1 MEFRDLQRQY
11 QYLKEEIDGAIFEVL
26 QSGRFISGSVVRE
39 LEEALAQFVGRRHC
53 ITCGNGTDAL
63 ELALRALDIGP
74 GDAVFVPDFTFF
86 ASGEVV
92 STVGAMPVFVDVEPD
107 TYNLSVPAL
116 KAAVSEVAA
125 QGKYRPGAVIAVDLF
140 GQPAEYGKICQVTK
154 AYGMYLIED
163 GAQGFGGCIGDR
175 AACSFGDIATTSF
188 FPAKPLGCYGDG
200 GAIFTDNDGWDQ
212 KIRSLC
218 VHGKSSQGK
227 YDNIQIGMNSRLDS
241 IQAAVLKVKLAAFR
255 DKELEQVDKFAR
267 IYTQGLK
274 DLVGVP
280 HILPGYGS
288 SWAQYTIR
296 LDCRQERAELQ
307 KELGRRGIPTMI
319 YYWKAMHEQQAFTAG
334 NCQSGS
340 NQNTVRL
347 CETVLSLPMS
357 PYMLQEECDKVIEN
371 IREILTDLRRKS
383 LPESLDCGEQS

>member
-11 QYLKEEIDGAIFEVL
+11 QYLKEEIDGAIFQVL

-39 LEEALAQFVGRRHC
+39 LEEALAQYVGC
-53 ITCGNGTDAL
+53 CGNGTDAL
-63 ELALRALDIGP
+63 ELALRAMDIGP

-92 STVGAMPVFVDVEPD
+92 STVGAMPIFVDVEAD
-107 TYNLSVPAL
+107 TYNISAQAL
-116 KAAVSEVAA
+116 KEAVSEVAA
-125 QGKYRPGAVIAVDLF
+125 QGKYRLGAVIAVDLF
-140 GQPAEYGKICQVTK
+140 GQPAEYDKISQITRE
-154 AYGMYLIED
+154 YGMYLIED
-163 GAQGFGGCIGDR
+163 GAQGFGGRIGDKS
-175 AACSFGDIATTSF
+175 ACSFGDISTTSF

-200 GAIFTDNDGWDQ
+200 GAIFTDNDGWNQ

-241 IQAAVLKVKLAAFR
+241 IQAAILKVKLAAFR
-255 DKELEQVDKFAR
+255 DKEIEQANKFAG

-274 DLVGVP
+274 ELVGVP
-280 HILPGYGS
+280 HMLPGYKS

-296 LDCRQERAELQ
+296 LDCRQERAKLQ
-307 KELGRRGIPTMI
+307 EELGKRRIPTMI
-319 YYWKAMHEQQAFTAG
+319 YYWKPMHEQQAFAGG
-334 NCQSGS
+334 NCQSGK
-340 NQNTVRL
+340 NQNTVKL
-347 CETVLSLPMS
+347 CETVLSLPLS

-371 IREILTDLRRKS
+371 IREILMVLRRK
-383 LPESLDCGEQS
+383 

>member
-11 QYLKEEIDGAIFEVL
+11 QYLKEEIDGAISQVL

-39 LEEALAQFVGRRHC
+39 LEEALAQYVGCRHC
-53 ITCGNGTDAL
+53 ISCGNGTDAL

-92 STVGAMPVFVDVEPD
+92 STVGALPVFVDVEPD
-107 TYNLSVPAL
+107 TYNISAPAL
-116 KAAVSEVAA
+116 KAAVSAVAA

-140 GQPAEYGKICQVTK
+140 GQPAEYGRICQVTK
-154 AYGMYLIED
+154 EYGMYLIED
-163 GAQGFGGCIGDR
+163 GAQGFGGRIGDKS
-175 AACSFGDIATTSF
+175 ACSFGDISTTSF

-200 GAIFTDNDGWDQ
+200 GAVFTDNDNWNQ

-241 IQAAVLKVKLAAFR
+241 IQAAILKVKLAAFR
-255 DKELEQVDKFAR
+255 DKEIEQVNKFAE

-274 DLVGVP
+274 GLVGVP
-280 HILPGYGS
+280 HILSGYES

-296 LDCRQERAELQ
+296 LDCQEERAKLQ
-307 KELGRRGIPTMI
+307 EELGRRGIPVMI
-319 YYWKAMHEQQAFTAG
+319 YYRKPMHEQQAFAGG
-334 NCQSGS
+334 NCQSGR

-347 CETVLSLPMS
+347 CETVLSLPLS
-357 PYMLQEECDKVIEN
+357 PYMLQEECDEVIDN
-371 IREILTDLRRKS
+371 IHEILNETRI
-383 LPESLDCGEQS
+383 

>member
-11 QYLKEEIDGAIFEVL
+11 QYLKEEIDGAIFQVL

-39 LEEALAQFVGRRHC
+39 LGEALAQYVGCRHC

-63 ELALRALDIGP
+63 ELALRAMDIGP

-92 STVGAMPVFVDVEPD
+92 STVGAMPIFVDVEAD
-107 TYNLSVPAL
+107 TYNISAQAL
-116 KAAVSEVAA
+116 KEAVSEVAA
-125 QGKYRPGAVIAVDLF
+125 QGKYRLGAVIAVDLF
-140 GQPAEYGKICQVTK
+140 GQPAEYDKISQITRE
-154 AYGMYLIED
+154 YGMYLIED
-163 GAQGFGGCIGDR
+163 GAQGFGGRIGDKS
-175 AACSFGDIATTSF
+175 ACSFGDISTTSF

-200 GAIFTDNDGWDQ
+200 GAIFTDNDGWNQ

-241 IQAAVLKVKLAAFR
+241 IQAAILKVKLAAFR
-255 DKELEQVDKFAR
+255 DKEIEQANKFAG

-274 DLVGVP
+274 ELVGVP
-280 HILPGYGS
+280 HMLPGYKS

-296 LDCRQERAELQ
+296 LDCRQERAKLQ
-307 KELGRRGIPTMI
+307 EELGKRRIPTMI
-319 YYWKAMHEQQAFTAG
+319 YYWKPMHEQQAFAGG
-334 NCQSGS
+334 NCQSGK
-340 NQNTVRL
+340 NQNTVKL
-347 CETVLSLPMS
+347 CETVLSLPLS

-371 IREILTDLRRKS
+371 IREILMVLRRK
-383 LPESLDCGEQS
+383 

>member
-11 QYLKEEIDGAIFEVL
+11 QYLKEEIDGAISQVL

-39 LEEALAQFVGRRHC
+39 LEEALAQYVGCRHC
-53 ITCGNGTDAL
+53 ISCGNGTDAL

-92 STVGAMPVFVDVEPD
+92 STVGALPVFVDVEPD
-107 TYNLSVPAL
+107 TYNISASAL
-116 KAAVSEVAA
+116 EEAVSAVAA

-140 GQPAEYGKICQVTK
+140 GQPAEYGRICQVTK
-154 AYGMYLIED
+154 EYGMYLIED
-163 GAQGFGGCIGDR
+163 GAQGFGGRIGDKP
-175 AACSFGDIATTSF
+175 ACSFGDISTTSF

-200 GAIFTDNDGWDQ
+200 GAIFTDNDNWNQ

-241 IQAAVLKVKLAAFR
+241 IQAAILKVKLAAFE
-255 DKELEQVDKFAR
+255 DKELRQVNEFAA

-280 HILPGYGS
+280 RILPGYES

-296 LDCRQERAELQ
+296 LDSQQERAMLQ
-307 KELGRRGIPTMI
+307 EELGKRGIPTMI
-319 YYWKAMHEQQAFTAG
+319 YYWKPMHGQQAFAGG
-334 NCQSGS
+334 NCQSGR

-347 CETVLSLPMS
+347 CETVLSLPLS
-357 PYMLQEECDKVIEN
+357 PYMLQEECDEVIGS
-371 IREILTDLRRKS
+371 IHEILKGLRGS
-383 LPESLDCGEQS
+383 IVYG

>member
-11 QYLKEEIDGAIFEVL
+11 QYLKVEIDEAISQVL

-39 LEEALAQFVGRRHC
+39 LEEALAQYVGCRHC
-53 ITCGNGTDAL
+53 ISCGNGTDAL

-92 STVGAMPVFVDVEPD
+92 STVGALPVFVDVEPE
-107 TYNLSVPAL
+107 TYNISAPAL
-116 KAAVSEVAA
+116 KAAVSEVAT

-154 AYGMYLIED
+154 EYGMYLIED
-163 GAQGFGGCIGDR
+163 GAQGFGGRIGDKS
-175 AACSFGDIATTSF
+175 ACSFGDISTTSF

-200 GAIFTDNDGWDQ
+200 GAVFTDNDNWNQ

-227 YDNIQIGMNSRLDS
+227 YDNIQIGMNSRLDN
-241 IQAAVLKVKLAAFR
+241 IQAAILKVKLAAFR
-255 DKELEQVDKFAR
+255 DKEIEQVNKFAE

-274 DLVGVP
+274 GLVGIP
-280 HILPGYGS
+280 HILSGYGS

-296 LDCRQERAELQ
+296 LDCQQERAKLQ
-307 KELGRRGIPTMI
+307 EELGRRGIPTMI
-319 YYWKAMHEQQAFTAG
+319 YYWKPMHEQQAFAGG
-334 NCQSGS
+334 NCQSGR

-347 CETVLSLPMS
+347 CETVLSLPLS
-357 PYMLQEECDKVIEN
+357 PYMLQEECDEVIEN
-371 IREILTDLRRKS
+371 IHGILKETRI
-383 LPESLDCGEQS
+383 

>member
-11 QYLKEEIDGAIFEVL
+11 QYLKEEIDGAIFQVL

-39 LEEALAQFVGRRHC
+39 LEEALAQYVGCRHC

-63 ELALRALDIGP
+63 ELALRAMDIGP

-92 STVGAMPVFVDVEPD
+92 STVGAMPIFVDVEAD
-107 TYNLSVPAL
+107 TYNISAQAL
-116 KAAVSEVAA
+116 KEAVSEVAA
-125 QGKYRPGAVIAVDLF
+125 QGKYRLGAVIAVDLF
-140 GQPAEYGKICQVTK
+140 GQPAEYDKISQITRE
-154 AYGMYLIED
+154 YGMYLIED
-163 GAQGFGGCIGDR
+163 GAQGFGGRIGDKS
-175 AACSFGDIATTSF
+175 ACSFGDISTTSF

-200 GAIFTDNDGWDQ
+200 GAIFTDNDGWNQ

-241 IQAAVLKVKLAAFR
+241 IQAAILKVKLAAFR
-255 DKELEQVDKFAR
+255 DKEIEQANKFAG

-274 DLVGVP
+274 ELVGVP
-280 HILPGYGS
+280 HMLPGYKS

-296 LDCRQERAELQ
+296 LDCRQERAKLQ
-307 KELGRRGIPTMI
+307 EELGKRRIPTMI
-319 YYWKAMHEQQAFTAG
+319 YYWKPMHEQQAFAGG
-334 NCQSGS
+334 NCQSGK
-340 NQNTVRL
+340 NQNTVKL
-347 CETVLSLPMS
+347 CETVLSLPLS

-371 IREILTDLRRKS
+371 IREILMVLRRK
-383 LPESLDCGEQS
+383 